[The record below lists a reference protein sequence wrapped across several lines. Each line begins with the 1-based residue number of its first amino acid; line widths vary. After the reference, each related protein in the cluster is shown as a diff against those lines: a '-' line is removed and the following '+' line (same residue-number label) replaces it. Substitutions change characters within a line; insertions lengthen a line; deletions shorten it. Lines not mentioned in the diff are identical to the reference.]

1 MKYILGLAFAFL
13 MASGAV
19 AQECPNG
26 KDWFHPDR
34 CYTPLIAINWGV
46 APQSGPG
53 PQAVQLTDF
62 TLNTVYRQV
71 QCEIGRLAIDAKR
84 YSLPADLKARFK
96 YSASHSLSLKAG
108 LSAELGI
115 KIARILEGP
124 GVSINWSSMNAA
136 AETVQSDFNVFGANT
151 QACSKGRRPPVNVYS
166 CLSQKLDFIQRGLGN
181 CFFISEAVGKLSANG
196 KVIIWFVNVGPT
208 FEWDVKKSYTVAV
221 SAPPQDNVAG
231 LIGGGDD
238 NNKDKK
244 K

>member
-1 MKYILGLAFAFL
+1 MKYILGLIFAL
-13 MASGAV
+13 MASGAF
-19 AQECPNG
+19 ALDCRE
-26 KDWFHPDR
+26 DWFHPGR
-34 CYTPLIAINWGV
+34 CYTPTITMPWDV

-62 TLNTVYRQV
+62 TPSTIYRQV
-71 QCEIGRLAIDAKR
+71 ECEIGRLAIDAKG
-84 YSLPADLKARFK
+84 YSLPADLKARFR

-124 GVSINWSSMNAA
+124 GASINWSSMNAA
-136 AETVQSDFNVFGANT
+136 AETVQSDFNVFGAK
-151 QACSKGRRPPVNVYS
+151 QACRKGNQPPVNVS
-166 CLSQKLDFIQRGLGN
+166 WCLSQKLDFIQMGLGN
-181 CFFISEAVGKLSANG
+181 CLFISEAVGKLSANG

-221 SAPPQDNVAG
+221 SAPPQENIVAVG
-231 LIGGGDD
+231 LTGGGDD